1 MKIKKLSWLF
11 TLAIACV
18 VLMNVVI
25 TACSG
30 GGSTG
35 TPAAGTSGTGSPAVQ
50 KLVMGTS
57 ADYPPYE
64 FRDTASG
71 KNEIIGFDVEIAKY
85 ITKQLNYTLEIKD
98 MDFNG
103 LLPALQAKRVD
114 FVMAGMTPTEERK
127 KSVDFTDIYFEA
139 KNTIIALKGSNLKK
153 VEELVGKGVGVQLG
167 SIQEG
172 DMKKAAEKI
181 KGINLKPLNKI
192 GDLIQEIKSKRLD
205 AAIVEDTVAKGYIA
219 ANPDLEFNV
228 IPSDGP
234 SGSAIA
240 FPKGSPLVKPFN
252 DVLTQMK
259 QKGEVETLVKRWFE
273 K

>member
-18 VLMNVVI
+18 VLINVVI
-25 TACSG
+25 TACG
-30 GGSTG
+30 GGST
-35 TPAAGTSGTGSPAVQ
+35 TPAGTSGAGSPAAQ
-50 KLVMGTS
+50 KLVMATS

-167 SIQEG
+167 SIQES

-259 QKGEVETLVKRWFE
+259 QKGEVETLVKKWFE

>member
-1 MKIKKLSWLF
+1 MKIKRFSWLF
-11 TLAIACV
+11 TLAIAFV
-18 VLMNVVI
+18 VAMNIVV
-25 TACSG
+25 TACGG

-35 TPAAGTSGTGSPAVQ
+35 TTSTTASPGAAAPQ

-64 FRDTASG
+64 FRDTAGG
-71 KNEIIGFDVEIAKY
+71 KNEIIGFDVDIANY

-153 VEELVGKGVGVQLG
+153 VEELAGKGVGVQLG

-181 KGINLKPLNKI
+181 QGINLKPLNKI

-205 AAIVEDTVAKGYIA
+205 AAIVEDTVAKGYVA

-228 IPSDGP
+228 IPSEGP

-240 FPKGSPLVKPFN
+240 FPKDSALVKPFN
-252 DVLTQMK
+252 EVLAQMK
-259 QKGEVETLVKRWFE
+259 QKGEVEKLVKKWFE

>member
-1 MKIKKLSWLF
+1 MQIKKFSWLF
-11 TLAIACV
+11 TLAIALV
-18 VLMNVVI
+18 IAMNVLV
-25 TACSG
+25 TACGGGNTNTSG
-30 GGSTG
+30 G
-35 TPAAGTSGTGSPAVQ
+35 PQ

-64 FRDTASG
+64 YRDTASG
-71 KNEIIGFDVEIAKY
+71 NNEIIGFDVDIAKY
-85 ITKQLNYTLEIKD
+85 ITKQLNYTLEISD

-127 KSVDFTDIYFEA
+127 QSVDFSDVYFEA
-139 KNTIIALKGSNLKK
+139 KNTIVAIKGSNLTK
-153 VEELVGKGVGVQLG
+153 VENLVGKQVGVQLG

-172 DMKKAAEKI
+172 DMKKAAETV

-205 AAIVEDTVAKGYIA
+205 AAIIEDTVAKGYVA
-219 ANPDLEFNV
+219 ANPELEFNV
-228 IPSDGP
+228 IPSEGP

-259 QKGEVETLVKRWFE
+259 EKGEIETLVKKWFDKE
-273 K
+273 A

>member
-1 MKIKKLSWLF
+1 MQIKKFSWLF
-11 TLAIACV
+11 TIAIAMVLAIN
-18 VLMNVVI
+18 VLV
-25 TACSG
+25 TACGGGTTTSG
-30 GGSTG
+30 G
-35 TPAAGTSGTGSPAVQ
+35 PQ

-64 FRDTASG
+64 YRDTASG
-71 KNEIIGFDVEIAKY
+71 KTEIIGFDVAIANY

-114 FVMAGMTPTEERK
+114 FVMAGMTPTDERK

-139 KNTIIALKGSNLKK
+139 KNTIIAPKGSNLKK
-153 VEELVGKGVGVQLG
+153 VEDLVGKGVGVQLG

-172 DMKKAAEKI
+172 DMKKTAEKI
-181 KGINLKPLNKI
+181 KGINLKSLNKI
-192 GDLIQEIKSKRLD
+192 GDLIQEIKSKRLE
-205 AAIVEDTVAKGYIA
+205 AAIVEDTVAKGYVA

-240 FPKGSPLVKPFN
+240 FPKGSTLVKPFN
-252 DVLTQMK
+252 DALTQMK
-259 QKGEVETLVKRWFE
+259 QKGEIETLVKKWFD
-273 K
+273 KQA